1 MPVRDL
7 SDRTRRTLYHGLSLI
22 LDPAL
27 KGVEHAI
34 VGLGSAMITVVFV
47 QVVLRYVFN
56 ESFYG
61 SEELSRFLFTWF
73 IFMSATLGLE
83 RGIHFSVDVFVD
95 LLPRSLQR
103 AIMVVVHLI
112 VLAVLALLVV
122 KGIEFTIR
130 NWGQLSSAMQIQMSY
145 ANAAVPAGAFLMFL
159 IVVRRVAGV
168 PDPES

>member
-1 MPVRDL
+1 MPLRDFP
-7 SDRTRRTLYHGLSLI
+7 DRSRRALHHGLSLI

-27 KGVEHAI
+27 KGVEYAI

-61 SEELSRFLFTWF
+61 SEEFSRFLFTWF

-83 RGIHFSVDVFVD
+83 RGIHFSVDVFVN
-95 LLPRSLQR
+95 LLPRSLR
-103 AIMVVVHLI
+103 WAIALVVHLI

-130 NWGQLSSAMQIQMSY
+130 NWGQLSSAMQVQMSY
-145 ANAAVPAGAFLMFL
+145 ANAAIPAGTFLMFL
-159 IVVRRVAGV
+159 IVVRRIVGAS
-168 PDPES
+168 DPKS